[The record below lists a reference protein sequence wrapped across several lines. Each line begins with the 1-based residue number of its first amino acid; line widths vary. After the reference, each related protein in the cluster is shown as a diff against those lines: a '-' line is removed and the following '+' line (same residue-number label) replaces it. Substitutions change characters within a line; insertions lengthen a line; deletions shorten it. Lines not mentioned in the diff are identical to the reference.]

1 MISHNQQID
10 FIQGDGYMALRE
22 WLSKPIVQFLLH
34 TLVYFAIMMVL
45 FYLYDYSGINQAK
58 FIYNDF

>member
-1 MISHNQQID
+1 MKMTLLKEPIAR
-10 FIQGDGYMALRE
+10 FIL
-22 WLSKPIVQFLLH
+22 K
-34 TLVYFAIMMVL
+34 TLFYFAIMMIL

>member
-1 MISHNQQID
+1 MRI
-10 FIQGDGYMALRE
+10 GDDQMAFKK
-22 WLSKPIVQFLLH
+22 WLEKPAVRFLVT

-58 FIYNDF
+58 FIYNEF

>member
-1 MISHNQQID
+1 MSKLQRFFQRPTVR
-10 FIQGDGYMALRE
+10 FIT
-22 WLSKPIVQFLLH
+22 V